1 MGISHLHK
9 IRNVHTALHTQIIT
23 MKVAL
28 ALCALVAV
36 TLAQRPPAGN
46 HNNHNQHGLGGLIHH
61 EVVALL
67 AADSA
72 LTEDMCA
79 TKCDALFDLVD
90 GADETQ
96 TDTLCKTVCTCE
108 IQKNCPHHQQH
119 QQHTRPTAA
128 SGTDG
133 APSVCSCRRST
144 KSCTC
149 CLQRRSCCAQFG
161 FSQSRCPGHPCLRA
175 RPWSS
180 GLGH

>member
-1 MGISHLHK
+1 MGISQPTQDQERTHD
-9 IRNVHTALHTQIIT
+9 LHTQIIT
-23 MKVAL
+23 MKVCL

-46 HNNHNQHGLGGLIHH
+46 HDQHGLGGLIHH

-79 TKCDALFDLVD
+79 TKCYALFDLVD

-128 SGTDG
+128 S
-133 APSVCSCRRST
+133 AP
-144 KSCTC
+144 
-149 CLQRRSCCAQFG
+149 
-161 FSQSRCPGHPCLRA
+161 
-175 RPWSS
+175 
-180 GLGH
+180 

>member
-1 MGISHLHK
+1 MGSRTYTRSGTYKRPSHT
-9 IRNVHTALHTQIIT
+9 NIIT

-46 HNNHNQHGLGGLIHH
+46 HNQHNQHNNHDQHGLGGLIHH

-128 SGTDG
+128 S
-133 APSVCSCRRST
+133 AP
-144 KSCTC
+144 
-149 CLQRRSCCAQFG
+149 
-161 FSQSRCPGHPCLRA
+161 
-175 RPWSS
+175 
-180 GLGH
+180 

>member
-1 MGISHLHK
+1 MGS
-9 IRNVHTALHTQIIT
+9 RTYTRSGTYTRPSTHTIIT

-36 TLAQRPPAGN
+36 TMAQRPPAGH

-108 IQKNCPHHQQH
+108 IQKNCP
-119 QQHTRPTAA
+119 
-128 SGTDG
+128 
-133 APSVCSCRRST
+133 
-144 KSCTC
+144 
-149 CLQRRSCCAQFG
+149 
-161 FSQSRCPGHPCLRA
+161 
-175 RPWSS
+175 
-180 GLGH
+180 